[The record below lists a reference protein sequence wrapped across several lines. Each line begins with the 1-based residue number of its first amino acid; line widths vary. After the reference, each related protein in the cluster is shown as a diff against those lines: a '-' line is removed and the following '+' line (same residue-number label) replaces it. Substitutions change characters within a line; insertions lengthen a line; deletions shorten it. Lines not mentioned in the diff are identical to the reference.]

1 MCDVVYREFID
12 GTEESCWG
20 CRARCVATG
29 VYVCFMTYCLISEVE
44 SVLVVFMVEVTEEGG
59 FGIKSS
65 GSVKA
70 VVSTTWNWA

>member
-1 MCDVVYREFID
+1 M
-12 GTEESCWG
+12 
-20 CRARCVATG
+20 ATG